1 MNKISSAILKGF
13 KRLAN
18 GTVRRESLTDAVIY
32 FTVPQELEKHL
43 LLKQSLVPV
52 DYIFAT

>member
-1 MNKISSAILKGF
+1 MISKSF
-13 KRLAN
+13 KKQVN
-18 GTVRRESLTDAVIY
+18 GMLRRESLTDAVIY